1 MYIFFP
7 FLSPFPPL
15 MPTITAASSCLP
27 YPFSCHHQQ
36 SLSPLLAP
44 TTNPSH
50 QPLTTP
56 PIKPHQLLQSTCP
69 TNLYQPLP
77 SAPLA
82 NSCQPLPSAPPI
94 SSSFHA
100 QVLPHCGLPGPS
112 HGAVG
117 HGHTLLAQSAPFNTG
132 RLSCCG
138 KEGIGSTPQTA
149 VHVVRLCGKWYRVVH
164 YVLVAVCFVL

>member
-27 YPFSCHHQQ
+27 YPMFCHHQQ

-56 PIKPHQLLQSTCP
+56 PTKPHQLLPSACP
-69 TNLYQPLP
+69 TNLYRPLP
-77 SAPLA
+77 Y
-82 NSCQPLPSAPPI
+82 APPI
-94 SSSFHA
+94 SSSLHA

-117 HGHTLLAQSAPFNTG
+117 HGYTLLAQSAPFHTG

-138 KEGIGSTPQTA
+138 KEGIGSATQTA
-149 VHVVRLCGKWYRVVH
+149 VHVARLCGKWYRVVR